1 LELELRAPALPPSV
15 GLKVRLFGR
24 PIATVR
30 DIPYADKARLTLDL
44 CWPQTAAAAPV
55 VVFFYGG
62 GWRSGHKGLYR
73 YVAKALARRGY
84 VAVVPDYRIY
94 PEVRYPDFLDDGARA
109 VRWVRDNV
117 HRFGGDPEAIF
128 LMGHSAGAHIAAM
141 LSIDATWLGKV
152 ALVPG
157 RHLAGLIGISGP
169 YDFLP
174 LKDQAL
180 IVIFGGANRPE
191 TQPIFYVA
199 QGAPPALLL
208 TGDCDGVV
216 GAGNS
221 TRLAERLRA
230 AGNEATAVVYPGIGH
245 YSIVASFAPVLRFY
259 VPVLR
264 DAQTFIARTLA
275 ARRC

>member
-1 LELELRAPALPPSV
+1 MELELRAALPPSV
-15 GLKVRLFGR
+15 GLNGRLFGR
-24 PIATVR
+24 PIATFR
-30 DIPYADKARLTLDL
+30 DIRYAAEARLTLDV
-44 CWPQTAAAAPV
+44 CRPKAAVAAPV

-117 HRFGGDPEAIF
+117 HRFGGDPEKIF

-141 LSIDATWLGKV
+141 LSIDAAWLDKV

-157 RHLAGLIGISGP
+157 RDLAGLIGLAGP

-174 LKDQAL
+174 LKDETL
-180 IVIFGGANRPE
+180 IVIFGGADRAE
-191 TQPIFYVA
+191 TQPIFHVGP
-199 QGAPPALLL
+199 GAPPALLL
-208 TGDCDGVV
+208 TGDRDDVV

-230 AGNEATAVVYPGIGH
+230 AGNEATAVIYPLVGH
-245 YSIVASFAPVLRFY
+245 FIIVAALAPFLRFR

-264 DAQTFIARTLA
+264 DAEAFIARTLA
-275 ARRC
+275 MRRR